1 MSWHHCIVVAA
12 CLVATGTVDVAPVSA
27 QAIPQPPGRVR
38 PPVPKAP
45 RVAPLPEAQ
54 WTAEHKA
61 LAAKYVAG
69 GRPGNAF
76 RTLLHIPALVN
87 GMMPFHNYLRA
98 DSSLTPRHRELL
110 ILRTAWL
117 LNSDYIWSERAAAA
131 ASNGLSNEDLR
142 RVAVGPSAP
151 GWSGIEP
158 TLLRLADQL
167 FANSS
172 IADATWRELTAA
184 YDLQHVMDAAMTVA
198 GITTEALVYNSLGV
212 QPDASAAA
220 RIPADVPYRVSVPAR
235 EPALTKARVDPVP
248 GDGLAVTRTFA
259 RYPKLAAARTGS
271 NYVNQGS
278 KLEPRYRELLIL
290 RTGWDAQSEYEWA
303 QHVGRVGRAREMG
316 LPIERIAAGPD
327 APGWDPFEATLL
339 RAADELYRDSV
350 VSDATW
356 KAMAARFDTTMMLN
370 ALITAANYRMVS
382 MALNAFGVQ
391 LDPGDE
397 RFPVIR

>member
-1 MSWHHCIVVAA
+1 
-12 CLVATGTVDVAPVSA
+12 
-27 QAIPQPPGRVR
+27 
-38 PPVPKAP
+38 
-45 RVAPLPEAQ
+45 
-54 WTAEHKA
+54 
-61 LAAKYVAG
+61 
-69 GRPGNAF
+69 
-76 RTLLHIPALVN
+76 
-87 GMMPFHNYLRA
+87 
-98 DSSLTPRHRELL
+98 
-110 ILRTAWL
+110 
-117 LNSDYIWSERAAAA
+117 
-131 ASNGLSNEDLR
+131 
-142 RVAVGPSAP
+142 
-151 GWSGIEP
+151 
-158 TLLRLADQL
+158 
-167 FANSS
+167 
-172 IADATWRELTAA
+172 
-184 YDLQHVMDAAMTVA
+184 
-198 GITTEALVYNSLGV
+198 
-212 QPDASAAA
+212 
-220 RIPADVPYRVSVPAR
+220 VPAR